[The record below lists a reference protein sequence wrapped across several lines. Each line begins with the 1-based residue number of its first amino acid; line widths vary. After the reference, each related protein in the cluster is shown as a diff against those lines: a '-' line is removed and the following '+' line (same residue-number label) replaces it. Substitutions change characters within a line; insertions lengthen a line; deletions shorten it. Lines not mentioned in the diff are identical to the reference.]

1 MRVVIVDPDLKAGR
15 KLAASVE
22 HLLPSADVLL
32 YAAPDEALTGIE
44 THSPDVAFVASTVDG
59 LAGPEFLAKARAVTN
74 DPQKRQTKYVGLV
87 ERPDADA
94 SIAWISAGA
103 KLVVAKPVD
112 DLGIRNALR
121 HAAGGIDP

>member
-22 HLLPSADVLL
+22 QLVPSADVLL
-32 YAAPDEALTGIE
+32 YAAPDEALAGIG
-44 THSPDVAFVASTVDG
+44 THSPDVAFVAATVDG
-59 LAGPEFLAKARAVTN
+59 LAGPEFLVKARAVTD
-74 DPQKRQTKYVGLV
+74 DPKYVGV
-87 ERPDADA
+87 VDAPSADA

-112 DLGIRNALR
+112 HLGIRNALR